1 MVGGILLGLLL
12 AFFAAMAWQVED
24 WSRDWTTNF
33 AATDPQAA
41 DATLHPPTIPAGL
54 DEVTTWFA
62 RFAAARPQWQIRE
75 EISDPPQA
83 RLHLERT
90 TRLWRF
96 VDDVHATLTETDGG
110 VLVELTSQSRV
121 GKGDLGQNP
130 RNLREILTALRSEL
144 GGGS

>member
-1 MVGGILLGLLL
+1 MLGGILLGLLL
-12 AFFAAMAWQVED
+12 ALFAAMAWQIDD

-33 AATDPQAA
+33 AATDPQAT
-41 DATLHPPTIPAGL
+41 DATLHPPTVPASL
-54 DEVTTWFA
+54 SEATSWFA

-75 EISDPPQA
+75 ETSAPPQA

-96 VDDVHATLTETDGG
+96 VDDVHVTLTETDGG